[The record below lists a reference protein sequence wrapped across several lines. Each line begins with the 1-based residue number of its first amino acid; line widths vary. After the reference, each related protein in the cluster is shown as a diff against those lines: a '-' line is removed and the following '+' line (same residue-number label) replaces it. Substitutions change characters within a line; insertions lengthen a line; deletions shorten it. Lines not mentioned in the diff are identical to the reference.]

1 MIFAKQDPRS
11 ILLVTLD
18 SCRYDTFAG
27 SHVPNLRAIG
37 ELHRAMAPGNF
48 TYGSHAAMFVGFT
61 PGIAG
66 RLEPFVNP
74 KHTKIF
80 KLTGAGFPGKG
91 GEFMTLTGPNI
102 VVGLKRRGYATLGTG
117 AVGWF
122 DPSTEA
128 GRHLT
133 QDFDDFWYPGN
144 AHSLGRQLLWL
155 GERLAK
161 VEEPAFVFLNVGETH
176 VPYYFEG
183 AAWSADFN
191 PCVPFATTNDAEE
204 CRRRQRECLEFVDQ
218 RLSPLLDAFSES
230 SVIVCADHGDCWGED
245 GIWEHGVSHDK
256 VLEVPLLFR
265 LRR

>member
-1 MIFAKQDPRS
+1 MTFETQDHRS
-11 ILLVTLD
+11 ILMVTLD
-18 SCRYDTFAG
+18 SCRYDTFVSA
-27 SHVPNLRAIG
+27 HAPNLRSVG

-48 TYGSHAAMFVGFT
+48 TYSSHAAMFVGFT

-66 RLEPFVNP
+66 RPDPFVNP

-80 KLTGAGFPGKG
+80 KITGAGFPGKG

-102 VVGLKRRGYATLGTG
+102 MVGLKRRGYVTLGTG

-133 QDFDDFWYPGN
+133 QDFDHFWYAGN
-144 AHSLGRQLLWL
+144 AHSLDKQLLWL
-155 GERLAK
+155 AGKLANIK
-161 VEEPAFVFLNVGETH
+161 GPTFAFLNVGETH

-183 AAWSADFN
+183 APWPAESN
-191 PCVPFATTNDAEE
+191 PCVPFAETNDAGE
-204 CRRRQRECLEFVDQ
+204 CRRRQRACVEFVDQ

-230 SVIVCADHGDCWGED
+230 SIIVCADHGDCWGED

-256 VLEVPLLFR
+256 ILEVPLLLR
-265 LRR
+265 LRL